1 METAVATKT
10 TWGIDTTHSEVHFKV
25 KHLVIATV
33 TGAFKKFSG
42 EVTSEGDDF
51 NNASVNFSID
61 VDSIDT
67 NQADRDA
74 HLKSEDFFAAAQY
87 PTITFANGVLKKV
100 SGENYKLIGDLTLR
114 DVTKAVELDV
124 EFGGTVKDPY
134 GNIKAGFELN
144 GKINRKDFG
153 LSWGALTEAGGMV
166 VGEDVK
172 LHLNIELA
180 KG

>member
-1 METAVATKT
+1 METVVATKT
-10 TWGIDTTHSEVHFKV
+10 KWGIDVTHSEVHFKV

-33 TGAFKKFSG
+33 TGSFKKFSG
-42 EVTSEGDDF
+42 EVTSEGEDF
-51 NNASVNFSID
+51 NNAVVNFSID
-61 VDSIDT
+61 VNSIDT

-87 PTITFANGVLKKV
+87 ANITFSNGLLKKV
-100 SGENYKLIGDLTLR
+100 AGENYKLIGDLTLR
-114 DVTKAVELDV
+114 DVTKTVELAV
-124 EFGGTVKDPY
+124 EFGGIVKDPW

-180 KG
+180 KA